1 MEPKSTSPQNLT
13 ALEHAWN
20 RYVQHDVI
28 EIQRVRP
35 EVANS
40 WQRCRNYKVN
50 PYGADEYAVNSLELR
65 ERLHQYHHL
74 VKIARSA
81 MENLYGFVRG
91 SGFEIVLSDPH
102 GYLLE
107 VIGDREILAKAR
119 KVQLCP
125 GGDWHESAKGTNAI
139 GTAIMEKQP
148 VQILAWEHF
157 CRQNHFLTCS
167 AAPIF
172 DPEGEMVGVLN
183 ISGDFR
189 YANAHTLGMVVA
201 AVNAI
206 EKQLCLHKVTSKLY
220 VAYKYSQTLLESIS
234 DGIVSVDNSGF
245 IAEMNSSGGKILGIN
260 HQAAKGKHIN
270 TVMQQPAPI
279 MSLLATGEG
288 YQDREVHLE
297 KQGKKIFS
305 TATMLR
311 DDSGSTIGA
320 VAVLR
325 ESREFQKSRRAQ
337 LSTLP
342 PRYSFDDIIGDS
354 VAIAEAREWAKL
366 AAQSSSTILLIG
378 ESGTGKELFAQSIH
392 NASPRSKG
400 PFVAVNCASFPEA
413 LIESELFGYE
423 EGAFTGA
430 KKGGS
435 PGKFESADS
444 GTLFLDEIGDM
455 PLNAQAKVL
464 RVIQEK
470 KVSRIGSHEE
480 RSVDIRIVASTHKN
494 LKDEVSK
501 GLFREDLYY
510 RLNVLVIRLPAL
522 RDRIGDIPLLARH
535 LADKIFE
542 KNGRHKVCIGDDFI
556 RKCCSHDWPGNVREL
571 GNAIESATLRSGE
584 NGVLTAQHL
593 LLDAPEYSHSAT
605 NSVEVIPLC
614 ELEKRA
620 ISAALSMYEGNILKA
635 AANLGIGRN
644 TLYRKIKEYGIEH
657 VASPSVSP

>member
-1 MEPKSTSPQNLT
+1 MEPKTPHQNVT
-13 ALEHAWN
+13 ALEQAWN

-50 PYGADEYAVNSLELR
+50 PYGADIHVVNSHELR

-74 VKIARSA
+74 VKIARSS

-107 VIGDREILAKAR
+107 VIGDRDILTKAS

-125 GGDWHESAKGTNAI
+125 GGNWHESAKGTNAI

-220 VAYKYSQTLLESIS
+220 VSYKYSQTLLESIT
-234 DGIVSVDNSGF
+234 DGIVSVDNSGI
-245 IAEMNSSGGKILGIN
+245 IAEMNSSGGKIFGIN

-270 TVMQQPAPI
+270 AVMHQHAPI

-325 ESREFQKSRRAQ
+325 EAREYQRSRRAH
-337 LSTLP
+337 LSMLP
-342 PRYSFDDIIGDS
+342 PRFSFEDIVGGSD
-354 VAIAEAREWAKL
+354 AISEAREWAKL
-366 AAQSSSTILLIG
+366 AAQSSSNVLIIG

-392 NASPRSKG
+392 NASPRCKG
-400 PFVAVNCASFPEA
+400 PFIAVNCAAFPEA

-435 PGKFESADS
+435 PGKFESAEG
-444 GTLFLDEIGDM
+444 GTLFLDEVGDM

-470 KVSRIGSHEE
+470 RVSRVGSHDE
-480 RSVDIRIVASTHKN
+480 RSVDIRIVASTHKS
-494 LKDEVSK
+494 LKDEVLK
-501 GLFREDLYY
+501 GFFREDLYY
-510 RLNVLVIRLPAL
+510 RLSVLVIRLPAL
-522 RDRIGDIPLLARH
+522 RDRDGDIPLLARH
-535 LADKIFE
+535 LAERYAE
-542 KNGRHKVCIGDDFI
+542 KNGRHMPCIGDDFI
-556 RKCCSHDWPGNVREL
+556 HKCSSHVWPGNVREL
-571 GNAIESATLRSGE
+571 GNAIEGALLRSGE
-584 NGVLTAQHL
+584 SGVLSANHL
-593 LLDAPEYSHSAT
+593 VVDA
-605 NSVEVIPLC
+605 VECSLPARSGGEVLPLS
-614 ELEKRA
+614 EMEKRA
-620 ISAALSMYEGNILKA
+620 VVDALSICDGNILKA
-635 AANLGIGRN
+635 AGKLGIGRN

-657 VASPSVSP
+657 AGSPPATT